1 MAQIQK
7 KKKMTSWESTTSQS
21 LVNKPDAMKRQKNE
35 DKNYRLW
42 FRIRS
47 PFLLPVQFPGH
58 ACEWEPF
65 SFTEAGCLLCGAHH
79 RCCQNSS
86 CVEFEQD
93 DGQIVCEITGN
104 VIREREMRTE
114 WGAVAR
120 TYVDSRAASK
130 GQERGSAT
138 GRARAPCDTWL
149 FVNRVVCDIL
159 QSAATEDCKLQVL

>member
-1 MAQIQK
+1 MKQQ
-7 KKKMTSWESTTSQS
+7 MH
-21 LVNKPDAMKRQKNE
+21 DASKDR
-35 DKNYRLW
+35 NYRLW

-58 ACEWEPF
+58 VCEWEPF

-86 CVEFEQD
+86 CVELEQD

-120 TYVDSRAASK
+120 TYVDPRTALRSQA
-130 GQERGSAT
+130 GST
-138 GRARAPCDTWL
+138 TSRARAPCDTWL

-159 QSAATEDCKLQVL
+159 HSAATEDCKLQVL